1 MLKSRNLVEF
11 YDCWVI
17 SVFLGIH
24 DAARTVNLFQCSP
37 VNDVRGFGLFS
48 LWLVEVHIG
57 AILQNLQFRNSQIGF
72 NFLRKFP
79 FSMKSYLNRLLLFF
93 SFNNSISILG
103 NSVIEKPTFQVK
115 LNFFTQKTDVL
126 FEIY

>member
-1 MLKSRNLVEF
+1 MLKSRNFVEF

-37 VNDVRGFGLFS
+37 VNDVRGFGLFP

-57 AILQNLQFRNSQIGF
+57 AILQNLQVILSNQKLSDWFQ
-72 NFLRKFP
+72 FP
-79 FSMKSYLNRLLLFF
+79 EEISLLNEILPQSTLALLL
-93 SFNNSISILG
+93 LQQQHQHPG
-103 NSVIEKPTFQVK
+103 Q
-115 LNFFTQKTDVL
+115 LCH
-126 FEIY
+126 